1 MRWAAICALA
11 LLPGCS
17 LGGDE
22 EPERSSGAPVE
33 IATLVRQLDLATQRR
48 DAAQVCRDL
57 LTRAARERMGGER
70 CAARVGRALARVRRP
85 RVELR
90 AIKLSGDGGLA
101 TVRVR
106 TESAR
111 SRPRDE
117 RLELR
122 HVNGEWRVEAF
133 P

>member
-22 EPERSSGAPVE
+22 EPEQSSGARVE
-33 IATLVRQLDLATQRR
+33 IAALVRQLELATQRR

-70 CAARVGRALARVRRP
+70 CGRRVGRALAGVGRP
-85 RVELR
+85 SVELR
-90 AIKLSGDGGLA
+90 AIKLRGNGVA
-101 TVRVR
+101 IVRLR
-106 TESAR
+106 TEAAR

-122 HVNGEWRVEAF
+122 RVSREWRVEAL

>member
-22 EPERSSGAPVE
+22 EPEQSSGARVE
-33 IATLVRQLDLATQRR
+33 IAALVRQLELATQRR

-70 CAARVGRALARVRRP
+70 CGRRVGRALAGVGGQVGAPGDQVARDGVAAVGSGPRRSNP
-85 RVELR
+85 
-90 AIKLSGDGGLA
+90 AA
-101 TVRVR
+101 
-106 TESAR
+106 
-111 SRPRDE
+111 
-117 RLELR
+117 
-122 HVNGEWRVEAF
+122 
-133 P
+133 